1 MEQQDKTKLRLS
13 VSTMINASGF
23 ATFFVQRNC
32 PQGLSVFLV
41 IMFSLHTYEL
51 VDKLQI
57 EVVCIIT
64 KIMSNISI
72 NTNGRAVK

>member
-1 MEQQDKTKLRLS
+1 MEQQDKIKLRLS

-23 ATFFVQRNC
+23 AALFVQRNC

-51 VDKLQI
+51 VEKLQI

>member
-1 MEQQDKTKLRLS
+1 MGRQDKTKRRLS

-23 ATFFVQRNC
+23 ATFFVQKNC
-32 PQGLSVFLV
+32 PQGLSVLLV
-41 IMFSLHTYEL
+41 IIYSLHTYEL

-57 EVVCIIT
+57 EVVYSIT